1 MQKQLLWVVAF
12 LLTVNVAAAQDE
24 IPCEKSLIVY
34 EHATSQAEC
43 FRGSGGLV
51 GTRFGFSTLWDLT
64 DNNATAILV
73 YKIQPPSYYGKI
85 DLKDQITSTNEY
97 VKENSSNWSQNI
109 SLTTAVGSIQYRTFT
124 LGADGCFAFMRR
136 KHLAFLIIAWQCQ
149 FSFGVGTTI
158 TQATVRKLADAVRL
172 KG

>member
-24 IPCEKSLIVY
+24 ISCKKSLIVY

-51 GTRFGFSTLWDLT
+51 GTRFGFNTLWDLT

-149 FSFGVGTTI
+149 FSFGVGPTI